1 MANRIAS
8 SLLLLGLLDVAQISN
23 ALHLGVD
30 LLVALF
36 GNLIVDH
43 VALGLRVLY
52 SALLL
57 QGPGRSHVQ
66 IGSIQVV
73 LAHLVVVVKNR
84 KLIMLLRL
92 EAELDRG
99 VDLPTAASRASLWT
113 GLAVVALLNVFSQ
126 VGTHVL
132 DDLTCDA
139 LLLLLRGNQ
148 LLVEGILFLANGVD
162 AVKVVHVADGAG
174 AAPGHL
180 KVKVALPHGR
190 GVHRRDLLSH
200 VPAVIARAVLIDS
213 RMLHLA
219 LPIATPVGAAS
230 TADAATVWLRSLLVV
245 EVGRL
250 GRWILLIA
258 TRVMMLLAGLE
269 LGYG

>member
-1 MANRIAS
+1 MTNRIAYS
-8 SLLLLGLLDVAQISN
+8 FLLLRLLDVAQISD

-30 LLVALF
+30 LLIALF

-43 VALGLRVLY
+43 VALGLCVLY

-57 QGPGRSHVQ
+57 QVPGRSHVQ

-73 LAHLVVVVKNR
+73 FAHLVVVVKNR

-92 EAELDRG
+92 EAKFDGR
-99 VDLPTAASRASLWT
+99 VDLPPAASCASLWT

-148 LLVEGILFLANGVD
+148 LLVKGILFFANGVD

-174 AAPGHL
+174 AAPRHL
-180 KVKVALPHGR
+180 KVELALPHGR
-190 GVHRRDLLSH
+190 RVHR
-200 VPAVIARAVLIDS
+200 
-213 RMLHLA
+213 
-219 LPIATPVGAAS
+219 
-230 TADAATVWLRSLLVV
+230 
-245 EVGRL
+245 
-250 GRWILLIA
+250 
-258 TRVMMLLAGLE
+258 
-269 LGYG
+269 

>member
-1 MANRIAS
+1 M
-8 SLLLLGLLDVAQISN
+8 
-23 ALHLGVD
+23 
-30 LLVALF
+30 
-36 GNLIVDH
+36 
-43 VALGLRVLY
+43 
-52 SALLL
+52 
-57 QGPGRSHVQ
+57 
-66 IGSIQVV
+66 
-73 LAHLVVVVKNR
+73 
-84 KLIMLLRL
+84 
-92 EAELDRG
+92 
-99 VDLPTAASRASLWT
+99 
-113 GLAVVALLNVFSQ
+113 AVVALLNVFSQ

-132 DDLTCDA
+132 DDLSCDA

-148 LLVEGILFLANGVD
+148 LLVKGILFFANGVD

-174 AAPGHL
+174 AAPRHL
-180 KVKVALPHGR
+180 KVEVALPHGR

-219 LPIATPVGAAS
+219 LPIAAPVGAAS
-230 TADAATVWLRSLLVV
+230 TADSATVWLRSLLVV

-250 GRWILLIA
+250 GRWVLLIA